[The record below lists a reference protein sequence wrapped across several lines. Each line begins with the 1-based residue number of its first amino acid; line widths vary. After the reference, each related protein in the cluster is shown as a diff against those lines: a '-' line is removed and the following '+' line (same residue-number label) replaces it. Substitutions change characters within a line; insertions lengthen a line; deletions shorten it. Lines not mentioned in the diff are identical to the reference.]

1 MKFLDKIKN
10 ALFEEE
16 YVEVEEKPKKKIQ
29 KEIKKS
35 KKEVN
40 NNVEEKPIAKKI
52 VLPERKEVKIT
63 NHEDVEEQDEEVYK
77 EPIQEEKEYK
87 FPMVSDSEFETTP
100 VRDEKFERPR
110 VDYIEEEVV
119 ERHEYRPYQQ
129 EKPHPK
135 LYGIDDM
142 PIPEPEYGTYEKKED
157 RTYFRPSPIISPIYG
172 ILDKNYKKEDVVS
185 KREVRLTSSYSR
197 ENLDLDAI
205 RKKAYGSLSNDI
217 EDSINEVEETNIE
230 IEEESNFMDQ
240 DLLDLTN
247 ENDTPEIKKVTM
259 GDAEEYFNDLGLE
272 YNVDYKDG
280 ATEKASGRRS
290 DKKVEVEETP
300 EEDLSQEPVIIEEE
314 KFVPVV
320 DAEEYEEQQ
329 KSEIEE
335 TSEINDDIDDDNLF
349 DLIDSMY
356 DKE

>member
-16 YVEVEEKPKKKIQ
+16 YVEVEEKPKKKIS
-29 KEIKKS
+29 KEVKKS
-35 KKEVN
+35 KKEN
-40 NNVEEKPIAKKI
+40 NIDQQTEKPIAKKI

-63 NHEDVEEQDEEVYK
+63 SHEEIEAQDDEIIEEPVK
-77 EPIQEEKEYK
+77 EEKEYK
-87 FPMVSDSEFETTP
+87 FPMVSDSEFETSTTIIE
-100 VRDEKFERPR
+100 DEKFERPR
-110 VDYIEEEVV
+110 VDYIEEKTT
-119 ERHEYRPYQQ
+119 ERYDHRPYQH
-129 EKPHPK
+129 EKQHPK
-135 LYGIDDM
+135 LYGIEDM

-205 RKKAYGSLSNDI
+205 RNKAYGSLSNEI
-217 EDSINEVEETNIE
+217 EDSINESTDVEI
-230 IEEESNFMDQ
+230 EESNFMDQ

-247 ENDTPEIKKVTM
+247 DNDTPEIKKVTM

-280 ATEKASGRRS
+280 STEKATGRRS
-290 DKKVEVEETP
+290 DKNNIEETP
-300 EEDLSQEPVIIEEE
+300 VVEEDKNQEPIIVKEE

-320 DAEEYEEQQ
+320 DIEEYEEQ
-329 KSEIEE
+329 KEIQ
-335 TSEINDDIDDDNLF
+335 NDDIDDDNLF

-356 DKE
+356 QEQ